1 MSTRETISILKEC
14 DAGVKMALASL
25 DDVWEHVQQPELR
38 AVLNTTRAQHQLVSR
53 EVQALL
59 QEFGGKEKDPNPLA
73 RSMSAMKANVKL
85 GLDKS
90 DSAVAT
96 LLLDNMKDLAYSS
109 VGSKNFF
116 LFADGCVKVSSAGD
130 GKYEVVTQF
139 DRDTTQLN
147 CASCLTP

>member
-1 MSTRETISILKEC
+1 MSTKETIHILKEC

-25 DDVWEHVQQPELR
+25 DDVWEYVQQPELR
-38 AVLNTTRAQHQLVSR
+38 AILNTTRSQHQMVSR
-53 EVQALL
+53 EVQSLL

-96 LLLDNMKDLAYSS
+96 LLLEGCDMGIQSLHRYLNRYRGAEVPARALCRTLVAIEEQLARDMRR
-109 VGSKNFF
+109 F
-116 LFADGCVKVSSAGD
+116 L
-130 GKYEVVTQF
+130 
-139 DRDTTQLN
+139 
-147 CASCLTP
+147 